1 MDSPWGWRAGGRRR
15 RGRPTASRSMRRTKL
30 RSLSVREPSASRLSV
45 WLRERAGSG
54 KALAQAEPAHT
65 HTQMHKMKMIV
76 SIGLAAFAVPTHA
89 SIWRGGREASS
100 TCLPTHHP
108 ARYDDKPCPAMNCK
122 CTEGGSYQSCDWC
135 KTWSCSSSD
144 PTSDCT
150 PVNRAPPTSHAKCI
164 KDCNC
169 WCDGGVCPNSC
180 RHGQCTCEVC
190 DNYGRGNLR
199 CDHPWHGEL

>member
-1 MDSPWGWRAGGRRR
+1 MATVAQVCG
-15 RGRPTASRSMRRTKL
+15 SRQPIC
-30 RSLSVREPSASRLSV
+30 EPSVCVAS
-45 WLRERAGSG
+45 RAGSG

-65 HTQMHKMKMIV
+65 QMHKMKMIM
-76 SIGLAAFAVPTHA
+76 SIGLAAFAVSTHA

>member
-1 MDSPWGWRAGGRRR
+1 MAGGRAETA
-15 RGRPTASRSMRRTKL
+15 RPTDSKQIDATDEVAQFVCSRAIC
-30 RSLSVREPSASRLSV
+30 EPSICVAS
-45 WLRERAGSG
+45 RAGSG